1 MTQYRIK
8 AEFCLIVPSS
18 NVDVA
23 PHAALQVFGL
33 TVTDLRCIH
42 VYVSCPASSWFFGSH
57 LIRLRSGSGVSRIWE
72 GFSVPSH
79 RSAYAARAS
88 ATRLFGWVR
97 PHLQSLSLAARLPD
111 EGCVVHRDQPRQA
124 LGTDSTADYDLRS
137 RQALTLSRMLTYK
150 YVDGP
155 ALSGTNSANTNASTS
170 PQIQAQDKGSS
181 ETPTSSPNTATQQTQ
196 LELLATVAT
205 SNEIW

>member
-1 MTQYRIK
+1 MTCHDPIPHQSGVLSDSTFLKRRCRSACCAAGLWVNSDGLKMYS
-8 AEFCLIVPSS
+8 CLCQLP
-18 NVDVA
+18 
-23 PHAALQVFGL
+23 
-33 TVTDLRCIH
+33 R
-42 VYVSCPASSWFFGSH
+42 FFGSH